1 MQLNSHC
8 MQEGA
13 YRSPQCVDRVSVC
26 LCVFYR
32 CFSRRGRFL
41 SEYYVT
47 RRGARWHRAQHSAVR
62 SSPLAKRYEAELG
75 RTPPILYVGHW
86 A

>member
-26 LCVFYR
+26 LCVF
-32 CFSRRGRFL
+32 L
-41 SEYYVT
+41 SLFFI
-47 RRGARWHRAQHSAVR
+47 GAAGSCL
-62 SSPLAKRYEAELG
+62 S
-75 RTPPILYVGHW
+75 TT
-86 A
+86 